1 MWMVVAMSPL
11 DDLKKRAQRIAE
23 EAFVTAAQAR
33 QVIEDSRVLQ
43 RLVRCRVTP
52 ELLPMYLD

>member
-1 MWMVVAMSPL
+1 MVVAMSPL

-43 RLVRCRVTP
+43 RLVRCRVAP

>member
-1 MWMVVAMSPL
+1 MVVAMSPL